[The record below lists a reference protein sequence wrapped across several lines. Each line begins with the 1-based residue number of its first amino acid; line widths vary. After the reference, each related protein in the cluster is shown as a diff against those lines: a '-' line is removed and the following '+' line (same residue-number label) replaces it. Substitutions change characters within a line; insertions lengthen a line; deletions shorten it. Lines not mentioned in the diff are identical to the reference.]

1 MCNRLSGRWI
11 VAIAI
16 FGFGATASLAG
27 DANDKATGLPLHPGM
42 TFDQEVDSSVC
53 GRKAK
58 IYLYDVPFSAVM
70 TDYVPWYQAQ
80 LKGFHYVHQTWSDR
94 PQEMFYSADG
104 TKGVTLTGVPRGS
117 KVFAAS
123 YLSVSPGL
131 TAHEMEAFSPSN
143 PSCK

>member
-1 MCNRLSGRWI
+1 MI
-11 VAIAI
+11 AIAVL
-16 FGFGATASLAG
+16 GFSATAGMAG
-27 DANDKATGLPLHPGM
+27 DASDKATGLPLHPGM
-42 TFDQEVDSSVC
+42 TFDQEVSSDVC

-58 IYLYDVPFSAVM
+58 IYLYDVAFGASMA
-70 TDYVPWYQAQ
+70 DYLPWYKEQ
-80 LKGFHYVHQTWSDR
+80 LKGFHYVHQTWSNR

-104 TKGVTLTGVPRGS
+104 TKGVTLTGVPQGS